1 VSFVVIDFVTPEQ
14 DTANIKMTSKMKN
27 KRQLPK
33 TTHPH
38 MPGYGLPKTKKGLLP
53 WKWAEDR
60 LNKSRQYWIAT
71 TRPDGR
77 PHVMIVWALW
87 MDGRL
92 YFSTG
97 SKSRK
102 ARNLAAN
109 PRCTMCSQQA
119 DQAIILEGAVETET
133 DVDRI
138 REFIRRYEKKY
149 KWKLGAMAEGLLTLK
164 EPVFCLRPKIAFGLW
179 EKKFATT
186 ATRWIFK

>member
-1 VSFVVIDFVTPEQ
+1 MP
-14 DTANIKMTSKMKN
+14 AKLKN
-27 KRQLPK
+27 KKSPPK
-33 TTHPH
+33 TTRPH
-38 MPGYGLPKTKKGLLP
+38 MPGYGLPKAKKGLLP

-87 MDGRL
+87 MDGVL

-102 ARNLAAN
+102 AQNLAKN
-109 PRCTMCSQQA
+109 PQCIMCTDKA
-119 DQAIILEGAVETET
+119 DEAVILEGMVETERN
-133 DVDRI
+133 VEHI
-138 REFIRRYEKKY
+138 RKFIPLYEKKY
-149 KWKLGAMAEGLLTLK
+149 KWKLGEMGEDLLNLK
-164 EPVFCLRPKIAFGLW
+164 EPVFYLRPRKAFGLW
-179 EKKFATT
+179 EKKFSTS